1 MCGIAGMWGTS
12 DDIVVR
18 QMMDSLVHRG
28 PDDAGMYFSDS
39 GGILGH
45 RRLSIMDPC
54 GGHQPIK
61 RIGDD
66 CAIAANGEIYNFLQ
80 LRENLADRHRF
91 RTRSDSESALHLYRE
106 VGVDTAKQLDG
117 MFAFAISDGEEL
129 YLARDPLGIKPLYY
143 GQHDGGLVFASELK
157 ALVGQAEEVREF
169 PPGTWFHSRHGF
181 QRYYEVPDGSPMPG
195 SLAEHLR
202 NVRFAL
208 EQAVVKRLMS
218 DVPVGAFLSGGL
230 DSSIIAAIARL
241 HLDELHT
248 FSVGTE
254 GSRDIQAARLVA
266 RHLGTVHHEYIFTP
280 EEALAAL
287 PKIIYFLESFDQD
300 LVRSAIPC
308 YFTSRLASEFVKV
321 ILTGEGADEL
331 FAGYEYYRTI
341 TCPRQLCREL
351 RRSVCSMHNIN
362 LQRVDRLTMAHSIEG
377 RVPFLDLNL
386 IRVAQSIAPELK
398 LLKNDNG
405 HVIEKWVLRKAFEDL
420 LPSEIVWRNKEQFD
434 QGSGTTDFLADVV
447 GRRMTTYEAEQYA
460 ETHPASHL
468 RSLEECVY
476 HKLLVE
482 AFPRSS
488 CVLGNVARWSDRPE
502 LSEAKRSEGG
512 RC

>member
-1 MCGIAGMWGTS
+1 
-12 DDIVVR
+12 
-18 QMMDSLVHRG
+18 
-28 PDDAGMYFSDS
+28 
-39 GGILGH
+39 
-45 RRLSIMDPC
+45 MDPC
-54 GGHQPIK
+54 GGHQHIK
-61 RIGDD
+61 RIGGD
-66 CAIAANGEIYNFLQ
+66 CAIAANGEIYNFSQ

-143 GQHDGGLVFASELK
+143 GQHNGGLVFASELK

-181 QRYYEVPDGSPMPG
+181 QCYYEVPDGSPMPG

-266 RHLGTVHHEYIFTP
+266 RHLGTVHHEYLFTP

-287 PKIIYFLESFDQD
+287 PEIIYFLESFDQD

-321 ILTGEGADEL
+321 VLTGEGADEL

-341 TCPRQLCREL
+341 TCPRQLRREL

-386 IRVAQSIAPELK
+386 IRVAQAIAPELK
-398 LLKNDNG
+398 LFGHDNG
-405 HVIEKWVLRKAFEDL
+405 HIIEKWVLRKAFEDL

-447 GRRMTTYEAEQYA
+447 GRWMTTHEAEQYA
-460 ETHPASHL
+460 ETHPVSHL

-482 AFPRSS
+482 AFPHSS
-488 CVLGNVARWSDRPE
+488 CVLDNVGRWSDRPE

>member
-12 DDIVVR
+12 DRIALR
-18 QMMDSLVHRG
+18 QVMDALVHRG
-28 PDDAGMYFSDS
+28 PDDQGTYSAVNSVGM
-39 GGILGH
+39 LGH

-54 GGHQPIK
+54 GGHQPIE
-61 RIGDD
+61 RIGED
-66 CAIAANGEIYNFLQ
+66 CAIVANGEIYNFPE
-80 LRENLADRHRF
+80 LRVDLANRHSF
-91 RTRSDSESALHLYRE
+91 RTCSDSESVLHLYRE
-106 VGVDTAKQLDG
+106 AGVDTAKQLDG
-117 MFAFAISDGEEL
+117 MFALAIADGEEL

-157 ALVGQAEEVREF
+157 ALFGHAEEVREF

-181 QRYYEVPDGSPMPG
+181 QRYYEVPDGSPIPG
-195 SLAEHLR
+195 SQAEHLR
-202 NVRFAL
+202 NVRSAV

-241 HLDELHT
+241 HLEELHT

-254 GSRDIQAARLVA
+254 GSRDIWAARLVA
-266 RHLGTVHHEYIFTP
+266 RHLGTVHHEYIFTA

-287 PKIIYFLESFDQD
+287 PEILYSLESFDQD

-308 YFTSRLASEFVKV
+308 YFASRLASEFVKV

-331 FAGYEYYRTI
+331 FAGYDYYRTI
-341 TCPRQLCREL
+341 TCPRQLHREL
-351 RRSVCSMHNIN
+351 RRSVCSLHNIN

-377 RVPFLDLNL
+377 RVPFLDLDL
-386 IRVAQSIAPELK
+386 IRVAQSIPPELK
-398 LLKNDNG
+398 LFENDDG
-405 HVIEKWVLRKAFEDL
+405 QIIEKWILRKAFEDL
-420 LPSEIVWRNKEQFD
+420 LPAEIVWRDKEQFD
-434 QGSGTTDFLADVV
+434 EGSGTTDFLADMV
-447 GRRMTTYEAEQYA
+447 GRWMTTQEAEQYG
-460 ETHPASHL
+460 ETHRASRL

-482 AFPRSS
+482 SFPRTS

-502 LSEAKRSEGG
+502 LGDAKDE
-512 RC
+512 